1 MTGICV
7 CGESA
12 RNHLMRLRFYLILI
26 LILAVSAGCG
36 TAPPH
41 STDMVPTSS
50 FTPSQSAG
58 LQPTNTPIIPTRSLP
73 ATPVATEPPT
83 TPPPHQTVPPTPLIA
98 PQFITVQNTA
108 KITKIGDLGSRL
120 GLINAVSW
128 RPDGKQLAIS
138 TGNEVAIFTVEGTN
152 LDWLASLPHKAFVPA
167 LAFSPDGQWLATG
180 SRDGMV
186 RVWQVKSLTSQSS
199 NPTPTWEVEGHQKG
213 VNSVIFSPDGKWLA
227 SGGNDAI
234 ARLWNPS
241 TGEASGMLIGGTYAV
256 PSIIF
261 SPDSKTLAI
270 ANGEYIRLRDPE
282 SESITGTMLSEIPV
296 YTLDYSPD
304 GRMLAAG
311 DISNGIQIWD
321 PSLAFRTGSE
331 TYPTPLKMAGHAARP
346 ASYRALIWDIA
357 FNPDGTLLASAGG
370 DQTVR
375 LWDVATGNLL
385 ATLTGHE
392 DAVTS
397 LSFSPDGTIL
407 VSGGLD
413 GQLLLWG
420 VP

>member
-1 MTGICV
+1 MPR
-7 CGESA
+7 E
-12 RNHLMRLRFYLILI
+12 
-26 LILAVSAGCG
+26 
-36 TAPPH
+36 
-41 STDMVPTSS
+41 
-50 FTPSQSAG
+50 
-58 LQPTNTPIIPTRSLP
+58 
-73 ATPVATEPPT
+73 
-83 TPPPHQTVPPTPLIA
+83 TVPPTPLIA
-98 PQFITVQNTA
+98 PQLITVQNA
-108 KITKIGDLGSRL
+108 ANITKIGDLAYRL
-120 GLINAVSW
+120 GLINSLAW
-128 RPDGKQLAIS
+128 RPDGKLLAIS
-138 TGNEVAIFTVEGTN
+138 TGNEVALFSVDGSN
-152 LDWLASLPHKAFVPA
+152 LTRLASLPHKALIPS

-180 SRDGMV
+180 SRDGKV

-199 NPTPTWEVEGHQKG
+199 SPTPTWEAEGHQKG

-241 TGEASGMLIGGTYAV
+241 SGEALGMLIGGTFAV

-282 SESITGTMLSEIPV
+282 SESITGTLLSELPI
-296 YTLDYSPD
+296 YTLEYSPD
-304 GRMLAAG
+304 GDKLAAG

-331 TYPTPLKMAGHAARP
+331 TYPPPLKMTGHSARP
-346 ASYRALIWDIA
+346 TSYRALIWDIA

-375 LWDVATGNLL
+375 LWDVASGNLL

-420 VP
+420 IP

>member
-1 MTGICV
+1 
-7 CGESA
+7 
-12 RNHLMRLRFYLILI
+12 L
-26 LILAVSAGCG
+26 
-36 TAPPH
+36 
-41 STDMVPTSS
+41 
-50 FTPSQSAG
+50 
-58 LQPTNTPIIPTRSLP
+58 
-73 ATPVATEPPT
+73 
-83 TPPPHQTVPPTPLIA
+83 
-98 PQFITVQNTA
+98 ITVQNTA
-108 KITKIGDLGSRL
+108 NITKIGSVKSRL
-120 GLINAVSW
+120 ELINAVAW
-128 RPDGKQLAIS
+128 GPDGKLLAIS
-138 TGNEVAIFTVEGTN
+138 TGNEVALFSLDGAN
-152 LDWLASLPHKAFVPA
+152 LSWLASLPHKAFVPS

-186 RVWQVKSLTSQSS
+186 RVWPVRSVTSQASY
-199 NPTPTWEVEGHQKG
+199 PAPTWQVEGHQKG
-213 VNSVIFSPDGKWLA
+213 VNSVVFSPDGNWLA

-241 TGEASGMLIGGTYAV
+241 TGEAIGMLIGGTFAV

-261 SPDSKTLAI
+261 SPDSKSLAI

-282 SESITGTMLSEIPV
+282 SESITGTLLSEVPV
-296 YTLDYSPD
+296 YTLDYSQD
-304 GRMLAAG
+304 GRLLAAG

-321 PSLAFRTGSE
+321 PTQAFRTGSE
-331 TYPTPLKMAGHAARP
+331 TYPTPLKMAGHSASP
-346 ASYRALIWDIA
+346 TSYRALVWDIA

-370 DQTVR
+370 DKTVR
-375 LWDVATGNLL
+375 LWDVASGSLL

-397 LSFSPDGTIL
+397 LSFSPDGTLL